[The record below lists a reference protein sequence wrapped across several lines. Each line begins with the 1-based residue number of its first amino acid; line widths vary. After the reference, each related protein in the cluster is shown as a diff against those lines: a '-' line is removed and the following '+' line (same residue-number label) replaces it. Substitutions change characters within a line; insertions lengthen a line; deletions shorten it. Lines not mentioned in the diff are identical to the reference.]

1 MIRTALSASEM
12 CRPSEGLKHGL
23 AEGRIIKQSGLGDAY
38 EKEILPLVF
47 RYFFFNSY
55 EATIDCLEPRG
66 CPIVVR
72 ISYHPA
78 FVVKGKS
85 SSRLIQTYSVSPSYL
100 AFTVPFGIDDY
111 TVTFQ
116 RPYWQKLLAT
126 LCFAF
131 ICLVGLSMMFLGSE
145 TKPKEIEKE
154 KPKAKSE

>member
-1 MIRTALSASEM
+1 MDL
-12 CRPSEGLKHGL
+12 LKDESSSNPDWATRMKKKSCL
-23 AEGRIIKQSGLGDAY
+23 LCFVI
-38 EKEILPLVF
+38 F
-47 RYFFFNSY
+47 FFFNSY
-55 EATIDCLEPRG
+55 DATIDCLEPRG